1 MAIDPFAQFQ
11 EMSGFYE
18 PSGIHQLPDGRFLVV
33 EDEEKHALSV
43 LTLSEGRCRQT
54 PLDAPFWSWG
64 QGDFWQLDDLEGVTG
79 DGAGFIYAI
88 TSHSRDDEGETHKAR
103 ERLVRFRLDGAQV
116 KEPRVVDNLKRALTA
131 AHPVLAAA
139 AEVRRVKSEG
149 GLNIEGLAMSAD
161 QRRLLIGFRS
171 PLLDGRA
178 IIAAIDN
185 VQSIFDDD
193 TRPEVSAPLIAL
205 DLDGQGIR
213 GMSYVSFLRGY
224 LLIAGPVAREQVDFS
239 LWFWDGIG
247 DSVPRQVLVVGVP
260 GFRHAEGVAPAIIDG
275 QPCLMLVSDE
285 GDRKVAR
292 PARYLL
298 LSPEQLHIA

>member
-18 PSGIHQLPDGRFLVV
+18 PSGIHQLVDGRFLVV

-43 LTLSEGRCRQT
+43 LTLSEGRCRRT

-64 QGDFWQLDDLEGVTG
+64 LGDFWQLDDLEGVTG
-79 DGAGFIYAI
+79 DGVGFIYAI
-88 TSHSRDDEGETHKAR
+88 TSHSRDNEGETHQAR
-103 ERLVRFRLDGAQV
+103 ERLVRFRLDGDKV
-116 KEPRVVDNLKRALTA
+116 KEPRVVDHLKRALTA

-161 QRRLLIGFRS
+161 QRRLLVGFRS

-178 IIAAIDN
+178 IIATIDN
-185 VQSIFDDD
+185 VQEIFDDD
-193 TRPEVSAPLIAL
+193 DKPQVSVPLIAL

-213 GMSYVSFLRGY
+213 GMSYVPFLSGY
-224 LLIAGPVAREQVDFS
+224 LLIAGPVAREQVDFR
-239 LWFWDGIG
+239 LWFWDGAS
-247 DSVPRQVLVVGVP
+247 DSRPRRVHVAGVP
-260 GFRHAEGVAPAIIDG
+260 GFRHAEGVAPAIIG
-275 QPCLMLVSDE
+275 GRPCLMLVSDE
-285 GDRKVAR
+285 GDRQEGR
-292 PARYLL
+292 SARYLL
-298 LSPEQLHIA
+298 LTTEQLQID